1 MECNICKKGEF
12 ARDCKNTQAK
22 SNYNRPK
29 GRDVRN
35 EKGGEAQNLVSE
47 HFTRFDDSDNGM
59 YYVDHGKANFEKIK
73 LNLAVASKVIE
84 FEMDTGSPM
93 SAISYDV

>member
-1 MECNICKKGEF
+1 
-12 ARDCKNTQAK
+12 
-22 SNYNRPK
+22 
-29 GRDVRN
+29 
-35 EKGGEAQNLVSE
+35 VSE